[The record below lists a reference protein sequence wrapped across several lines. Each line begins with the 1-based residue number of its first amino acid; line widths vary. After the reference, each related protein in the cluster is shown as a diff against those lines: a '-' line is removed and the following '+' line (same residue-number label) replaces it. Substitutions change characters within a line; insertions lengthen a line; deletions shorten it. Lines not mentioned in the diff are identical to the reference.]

1 MTAGAQPLAA
11 WLQGQ
16 RWFQG
21 KDRTVDT
28 VTVVDSATLLSL
40 ARWLLAEVRYERDA
54 PELYQLV
61 LVDTDDAAHAG
72 TPTVTVEGSAWTD
85 ATADPVVLG
94 ELARLAAGGGRIPTE
109 RGGVI
114 EGLPC
119 AATHVPADGRPLG
132 VEQSNTS
139 VVFGGSAVLKLF
151 RRLDTGVNPDIELTA
166 ALTRVDSADVPAQI
180 GALTLRR
187 EADDT
192 PLGVVSTFV
201 ARGRDAWR
209 LAVADASEAL
219 VYDATP
225 PGDRDLIRALG
236 ELGAATSRVH
246 ADLARALPSRAATRD
261 DVEGWVAEVHQQVDW
276 VLGERPI
283 EGVDTA
289 ALHGAVDAAADQIDD
304 AGVVSRIHG
313 DLHLGQVLASPDGWK
328 LLDFEGEPAAPV
340 EQRRAPGPPARDI
353 AGMLRSFDYAAAA
366 GEFAAPVSATQ
377 DAASDAP
384 GTAGLPAPLEAW
396 RDAAR
401 DSYLAGYEAAAAT
414 RVDPAMLALFE
425 LHKAVYEI
433 AYERAYR
440 PDWLA
445 IPAGGV
451 QRILDRVIPDAQGTV
466 SPTRGRQMAST
477 AWHAGRDDVDALLR
491 GTHTNP
497 HRVLG
502 LHEHRDGT
510 VVRVLR
516 PDVAEVEVVWGEG
529 ATTGDGQREAGTE
542 RSVTAKRT
550 ADGGLFEALVP
561 AKLTADGY
569 RLRMRSHE
577 GVEFMARD
585 PYAFWPTLGDT
596 DLHLAGE
603 GRHEE
608 LWRRLG
614 AQVATIDGVEGTA
627 FAVWAPNAQSV
638 RVVGNFNDWD
648 GRRHPMR
655 VLGTGIWELFVPDV
669 GDGTIYKYEVLRAD
683 GDLTLHADPFAFHT
697 QTPPDNASRVFVSTH
712 EWQDG
717 DWMTSRPEQQW
728 HEQPLSIYE
737 VHLGSW
743 RHDDGRPLTYR
754 ELAHQLADHADELG
768 FTHVEML
775 PVAEHPFAGSWG
787 YQVTGQ
793 FAPTSR
799 FGSPDDFRYLINHL
813 HQRGVGVIVDWV
825 PAHFPKDEW
834 ALARFDG
841 TALYEHADP
850 RQGEHPDWGTL
861 VYNFGRNEVRN
872 FLLASALYWLEELH
886 VDGLRVDAVASMLYL
901 DYSREEGEWVPNAY
915 GGNENLEAIEFLKQ
929 TATTVYGRNPGALL
943 IAEESTAWPGVS
955 RPVHLGGLGFGFKW
969 NMGWMHDTLSYFSRD
984 PIHRRF
990 HHNELTFGLL
1000 YAWSENYVLPL
1011 SHDEVV
1017 HGKRSLLDKMPGDRW
1032 QQFANLRALYG
1043 YMWAHP
1049 GKQLLFMGGEFGQ
1062 WREWSEDRP
1071 LDWDLLAEA
1080 DHRGLRHLVGD
1091 LNHAYRELPSLWER
1105 DHDPEG
1111 FRWIDANNA
1120 DANLLSFV
1128 RYSADGQSLVCIV
1141 NLSPVPRDD
1150 QRFGMPQAGRW
1161 RERLNTDA
1169 ESYGGG
1175 NLGNMGVIE
1184 ATDEPWHGMTASAQ
1198 VFVPP
1203 LTTLWLVPDD
1213 AT

>member
-1 MTAGAQPLAA
+1 MSADAQPLAA
-11 WLQGQ
+11 WLHAQ

-21 KDRTVDT
+21 KDRTIDSVAIVDT
-28 VTVVDSATLLSL
+28 ATLLSL
-40 ARWLLAEVRYERDA
+40 ARWVLLEVRYDRGA
-54 PELYQLV
+54 PERYQLV
-61 LVDTDDAAHAG
+61 LVDGDGDGADAPSVALDGA
-72 TPTVTVEGSAWTD
+72 VAAD
-85 ATADPVVLG
+85 ATTDPVVLG
-94 ELARLAAGGGRIPTE
+94 ELARLAAHGGTMSTD
-109 RGGVI
+109 GGQVI

-119 AATHVPADGRPLG
+119 APIDVPADGRTLG

-139 VVFGGSAVLKLF
+139 VVFGDACVLKLF
-151 RRLDTGVNPDIELTA
+151 RRLDAGVNPDIELTA
-166 ALTRVDSADVPAQI
+166 ALTVVGSADVPAQI
-180 GALTLRR
+180 GALTLRGDP
-187 EADDT
+187 EDT
-192 PLGVVSTFV
+192 PLGVVSAFV
-201 ARGRDAWR
+201 ADGRDAWR
-209 LAVADASEAL
+209 LAVADAADVL
-219 VYDATP
+219 RDPGTTP
-225 PGDRDLIRALG
+225 ADRDLVRALG
-236 ELGAATSRVH
+236 ALGGATARVH
-246 ADLARALPSRAATRD
+246 AALADALPSRRATRH
-261 DVEGWVAEVHQQVDW
+261 DVHGWVAEVHAQIDR

-283 EGVDTA
+283 EGIDA
-289 ALHGAVDAAADQIDD
+289 GALHGAVDTAAGRIDD
-304 AGVVSRIHG
+304 PGVVSRIHG
-313 DLHLGQVLASPDGWK
+313 DLHLGQVLAGPDGWL
-328 LLDFEGEPAAPV
+328 LLDFEGEPAAPA
-340 EQRRAPGPPARDI
+340 EQRRAPGPPARDV
-353 AGMLRSFDYAAAA
+353 AGMLRSFDYAAASGAREAPASTVWSSA
-366 GEFAAPVSATQ
+366 GTSEA
-377 DAASDAP
+377 
-384 GTAGLPAPLEAW
+384 GGLPARLAVW

-414 RVDPAMLALFE
+414 RVDPALLALFE

-445 IPAGGV
+445 IPVGGV
-451 QRILDRVIPDAQGTV
+451 QRILDSVTPGAQGTV
-466 SPTRGRQMAST
+466 SPKRGRQMSST
-477 AWHAGRDDVDALLR
+477 AWHAERDDVSALQN

-502 LHEHRDGT
+502 LHEHRAGT

-516 PDVAEVEVVWGEG
+516 PDVAEIDVVWDDE
-529 ATTGDGQREAGTE
+529 E
-542 RSVTAKRT
+542 RSVTATRT
-550 ADGGLFEALVP
+550 ADGFFEALVP

-577 GVEFMARD
+577 GVEFTARD

-614 AQVATIDGVEGTA
+614 AHLATVDGVEGTA
-627 FAVWAPNAQSV
+627 FSVWAPNAHSV
-638 RVVGNFNDWD
+638 RVVGTFNDWD

-655 VLGTGIWELFVPDV
+655 VLDTGIWELFVPDI
-669 GDGTIYKYEVLRAD
+669 GDGTIYKYEVLRSD
-683 GDLTLHADPFAFHT
+683 GHLTLHADPFAFHT
-697 QTPPDNASRVFVSTH
+697 QTPPDNASRVFESRH
-712 EWQDG
+712 EWQDD
-717 DWMTSRPEQQW
+717 DWMAGRPEQQW
-728 HEQPLSIYE
+728 HQQALSVYE

-754 ELAHQLADHADELG
+754 ELAHQLADYADELG
-768 FTHVEML
+768 FTHVEMM

-799 FGSPDDFRYLINHL
+799 FGSPDDFRYLVDHL
-813 HQRGVGVIVDWV
+813 HRRGVGVIVDWV

-850 RQGEHPDWGTL
+850 RQGEQPDWGTL

-929 TATTVYGRNPGALL
+929 TAMTVYGRNPGALL

-969 NMGWMHDTLSYFSRD
+969 NMGWMHDTLSYVSRD
-984 PIHRRF
+984 PIHRRY

-1000 YAWSENYVLPL
+1000 YAWSENYMLPL

-1032 QQFANLRALYG
+1032 QKFANLRALYG

-1062 WREWSEDRP
+1062 WREWSEDRQ

-1091 LNHAYRELPSLWER
+1091 LNHAYKDLPPLWER
-1105 DHDPEG
+1105 DHDPQG
-1111 FRWIDANNA
+1111 FRWIDASNA
-1120 DANLLSFV
+1120 DANMLSFV
-1128 RYSADGQSLVCIV
+1128 RYGTDGQPLVCIV

-1169 ESYGGG
+1169 ESYGGS

-1184 ATDEPWHGMTASAQ
+1184 ATDEPWHGMTSSAD

-1203 LTTLWLVPDD
+1203 LATLWLVPADD
-1213 AT
+1213 

>member
-1 MTAGAQPLAA
+1 M
-11 WLQGQ
+11 
-16 RWFQG
+16 
-21 KDRTVDT
+21 
-28 VTVVDSATLLSL
+28 S
-40 ARWLLAEVRYERDA
+40 
-54 PELYQLV
+54 
-61 LVDTDDAAHAG
+61 
-72 TPTVTVEGSAWTD
+72 
-85 ATADPVVLG
+85 
-94 ELARLAAGGGRIPTE
+94 
-109 RGGVI
+109 
-114 EGLPC
+114 
-119 AATHVPADGRPLG
+119 
-132 VEQSNTS
+132 
-139 VVFGGSAVLKLF
+139 
-151 RRLDTGVNPDIELTA
+151 
-166 ALTRVDSADVPAQI
+166 
-180 GALTLRR
+180 
-187 EADDT
+187 
-192 PLGVVSTFV
+192 
-201 ARGRDAWR
+201 
-209 LAVADASEAL
+209 
-219 VYDATP
+219 
-225 PGDRDLIRALG
+225 
-236 ELGAATSRVH
+236 
-246 ADLARALPSRAATRD
+246 
-261 DVEGWVAEVHQQVDW
+261 
-276 VLGERPI
+276 
-283 EGVDTA
+283 
-289 ALHGAVDAAADQIDD
+289 
-304 AGVVSRIHG
+304 
-313 DLHLGQVLASPDGWK
+313 
-328 LLDFEGEPAAPV
+328 
-340 EQRRAPGPPARDI
+340 
-353 AGMLRSFDYAAAA
+353 
-366 GEFAAPVSATQ
+366 
-377 DAASDAP
+377 
-384 GTAGLPAPLEAW
+384 
-396 RDAAR
+396 
-401 DSYLAGYEAAAAT
+401 
-414 RVDPAMLALFE
+414 
-425 LHKAVYEI
+425 
-433 AYERAYR
+433 
-440 PDWLA
+440 
-445 IPAGGV
+445 
-451 QRILDRVIPDAQGTV
+451 
-466 SPTRGRQMAST
+466 ST
-477 AWHAGRDDVDALLR
+477 AWHAERDDVDALLN

-516 PDVAEVEVVWGEG
+516 PDVAEVHVVWDDGERASASKPRTETEQSQA
-529 ATTGDGQREAGTE
+529 AT
-542 RSVTAKRT
+542 RT
-550 ADGGLFEALVP
+550 ADGGFFEALVP
-561 AKLTADGY
+561 AKLSADRY

-577 GVEFMARD
+577 GTEFTARD

-614 AQVATIDGVEGTA
+614 AHLATIDGVDGTA

-638 RVVGNFNDWD
+638 RVVGTFNDWD

-669 GDGTIYKYEVLRAD
+669 GDGTIYRYEVLRAD
-683 GDLTLHADPFAFHT
+683 GHLTLHADPFAFHT
-697 QTPPDNASRVFVSTH
+697 QTPPDNASRVFVSDH
-712 EWQDG
+712 QWRDD
-717 DWMTSRPEQQW
+717 DWMASRPEQQW
-728 HEQPLSIYE
+728 HQQPLSVYE

-754 ELAHQLADHADELG
+754 ELAHQLADYADELG
-768 FTHVEML
+768 FTHVQML
-775 PVAEHPFAGSWG
+775 PVAEHPYAGSWG

-799 FGSPDDFRYLINHL
+799 FGSPDDFRYLVDHL
-813 HQRGVGVIVDWV
+813 HRRGVGVIVDWV

-929 TATTVYGRNPGALL
+929 TTATVYGRNPGALL

-1000 YAWSENYVLPL
+1000 YAWSENYMLPL

-1032 QQFANLRALYG
+1032 QKFANLRALYG

-1071 LDWDLLAEA
+1071 LDWDLLSEA

-1091 LNHAYRELPSLWER
+1091 LNHAYRDLPSLWER
-1105 DHDPEG
+1105 DHDPQG
-1111 FRWIDANNA
+1111 FRWIDASNA
-1120 DANLLSFV
+1120 DANMLSFV
-1128 RYSADGQSLVCIV
+1128 RYGADGQPLVCIV

-1169 ESYGGG
+1169 ESYGGS
-1175 NLGNMGVIE
+1175 NLGNMGAIE
-1184 ATDEPWHGMTASAQ
+1184 ATDEPWHGMTSSAE

-1203 LTTLWLVPDD
+1203 LATLWLVPDD
-1213 AT
+1213 D

>member
-1 MTAGAQPLAA
+1 LEWFAVTTVAQPLRA
-11 WLQGQ
+11 WLRGQ

-21 KDRTVDT
+21 KDRKVEAVD
-28 VTVVDSATLLSL
+28 VVDGATLLSL
-40 ARWLLAEVRYERDA
+40 ARWLLVDVRYAQGA
-54 PELYQLV
+54 PERYQLV
-61 LVDTDDAAHAG
+61 LVPADAVDDTAV
-72 TPTVTVEGSAWTD
+72 TPTTAVTLDDSAWMD
-85 ATADPVVLG
+85 ATANPVVLG
-94 ELARLAAGGGRIPTE
+94 ELARLAATGGALTTD
-109 RGGVI
+109 RGGTV
-114 EGLPC
+114 EGVPC
-119 AATHVPADGRPLG
+119 AAAEIAADGRALG
-132 VEQSNTS
+132 REQSNTS
-139 VVFGGSAVLKLF
+139 VVFGDSAVLKLF
-151 RRLDTGVNPDIELTA
+151 RRLDTGVNPDVELTA
-166 ALTRVDSADVPAQI
+166 ELTSVGSTDVPAQI
-180 GALTLRR
+180 GALTLRDP
-187 EADDT
+187 AGDI

-201 ARGRDAWR
+201 AGGRDAWHM
-209 LAVADASEAL
+209 AVADA
-219 VYDATP
+219 
-225 PGDRDLIRALG
+225 
-236 ELGAATSRVH
+236 AAVLHPDVGYTS
-246 ADLARALPSRAATRD
+246 D
-261 DVEGWVAEVHQQVDW
+261 DN
-276 VLGERPI
+276 RPI
-283 EGVDTA
+283 EGIDTA
-289 ALHGAVDAAADQIDD
+289 ALRDVVDDAAAQVRDP
-304 AGVVSRIHG
+304 GVVSRIHG
-313 DLHLGQVLASPDGWK
+313 DLHLGQVLDGADGWQ
-328 LLDFEGEPAAPV
+328 LVDFEGEPAASA
-340 EQRRAPGPPARDI
+340 EQRRAPGSPTRDI
-353 AGMLRSFDYAAAA
+353 AGMLRSFDYAAAEGA
-366 GEFAAPVSATQ
+366 RQVAEAVGPDPTSHDV
-377 DAASDAP
+377 AP
-384 GTAGLPAPLEAW
+384 GALPARLAAW
-396 RDAAR
+396 RDTAR
-401 DSYLAGYEAAAAT
+401 ASYIAGYEEAAGAPVDAAL
-414 RVDPAMLALFE
+414 LALFE
-425 LHKAVYEI
+425 LHKSVYEI

-445 IPAGGV
+445 IPVGGV
-451 QRILDRVIPDAQGTV
+451 QRILDRLTHDGEAAV
-466 SPTRGRQMAST
+466 SSTRGPEMSA
-477 AWHAGRDDVDALLR
+477 APWHAAREDVDALVN

-516 PDVAEVEVVWGEG
+516 PDVAAVDVVWGDG
-529 ATTGDGQREAGTE
+529 AKAGAGQSGTE
-542 RSVTAKRT
+542 RSASATRT
-550 ADGGLFEALVP
+550 ADGGLFEVLVP
-561 AKLTADGY
+561 TKLSAAGY

-577 GVEFMARD
+577 GVEFTARD

-614 AQVATIDGVEGTA
+614 AHVTTIDGVEGTS

-638 RVVGNFNDWD
+638 RVVGTFNDWD

-655 VLGTGIWELFVPDV
+655 VLGTGIWELFVPEI
-669 GDGTIYKYEVLRAD
+669 GDGTIYKYEILRAD
-683 GDLTLHADPFAFHT
+683 GHLTLHADPFATHT

-717 DWMTSRPEQQW
+717 GWMASRPQQQW
-728 HEQPLSIYE
+728 HQQPLSVYE

-754 ELAHQLADHADELG
+754 ELAHQLADYADELG

-775 PVAEHPFAGSWG
+775 PVAEHPYAGSWG

-799 FGSPDDFRYLINHL
+799 FGSPDDFRYLVDHL
-813 HQRGVGVIVDWV
+813 HRRGIGVIVDWV

-915 GGNENLEAIEFLKQ
+915 GGNENLEAIEFLKE

-969 NMGWMHDTLSYFSRD
+969 NMGWMHDTLSYFARD

-1032 QQFANLRALYG
+1032 QKFANLRALYG

-1062 WREWSEDRP
+1062 WREWSDDRP

-1091 LNHAYRELPSLWER
+1091 LNHSYRELPALWER
-1105 DHDPEG
+1105 DHDPQG

-1128 RYSADGQSLVCIV
+1128 RYGADGQPLVCIV
-1141 NLSPVPRDD
+1141 NLSPIPRGD

-1175 NLGNMGVIE
+1175 NLGNLGAIE
-1184 ATDEPWHGMTASAQ
+1184 ATDEPWHGMTASAM

-1203 LTTLWLVPDD
+1203 LATLWLVPEDD
-1213 AT
+1213 D

>member
-1 MTAGAQPLAA
+1 
-11 WLQGQ
+11 
-16 RWFQG
+16 
-21 KDRTVDT
+21 
-28 VTVVDSATLLSL
+28 
-40 ARWLLAEVRYERDA
+40 
-54 PELYQLV
+54 
-61 LVDTDDAAHAG
+61 
-72 TPTVTVEGSAWTD
+72 
-85 ATADPVVLG
+85 
-94 ELARLAAGGGRIPTE
+94 
-109 RGGVI
+109 
-114 EGLPC
+114 
-119 AATHVPADGRPLG
+119 
-132 VEQSNTS
+132 
-139 VVFGGSAVLKLF
+139 
-151 RRLDTGVNPDIELTA
+151 
-166 ALTRVDSADVPAQI
+166 
-180 GALTLRR
+180 
-187 EADDT
+187 
-192 PLGVVSTFV
+192 
-201 ARGRDAWR
+201 
-209 LAVADASEAL
+209 
-219 VYDATP
+219 
-225 PGDRDLIRALG
+225 
-236 ELGAATSRVH
+236 
-246 ADLARALPSRAATRD
+246 
-261 DVEGWVAEVHQQVDW
+261 
-276 VLGERPI
+276 
-283 EGVDTA
+283 
-289 ALHGAVDAAADQIDD
+289 
-304 AGVVSRIHG
+304 
-313 DLHLGQVLASPDGWK
+313 
-328 LLDFEGEPAAPV
+328 
-340 EQRRAPGPPARDI
+340 
-353 AGMLRSFDYAAAA
+353 MLRSFDYAAATA
-366 GEFAAPVSATQ
+366 HRTTGAATAE
-377 DAASDAP
+377 P
-384 GTAGLPAPLEAW
+384 GGPLPAPLTAW
-396 RDAAR
+396 RDMAR
-401 DSYLAGYEAAAAT
+401 ERFLAGYEAAAGRT
-414 RVDPAMLALFE
+414 VDRALLALFE

-440 PDWLA
+440 PDWLD
-445 IPAGGV
+445 IPIGGV
-451 QRILDRVIPDAQGTV
+451 QRVIARVAPATTAPSTNDL
-466 SPTRGRQMAST
+466 SSTRGT
-477 AWHAGRDDVDALLR
+477 AMPADATSWHATSDDVEALVN

-502 LHEHRDGT
+502 MHEHRDGT

-516 PDVAEVEVVWGEG
+516 PDVTSVEIVWGDGDAEP
-529 ATTGDGQREAGTE
+529 ATQT
-542 RSVTAKRT
+542 S
-550 ADGGLFEALVP
+550 DGGMFEALVP
-561 AKLTADGY
+561 TKLSADGY

-577 GVEFMARD
+577 DVEFTARD

-614 AQVATIDGVEGTA
+614 AHVTTVEGVEGTA

-638 RVVGNFNDWD
+638 RVVGSFNDWD
-648 GRRHPMR
+648 GRRNPMR

-669 GDGTIYKYEVLRAD
+669 GAGTLYKYEVLRAD
-683 GDLTLHADPFAFHT
+683 GHLTLHADPFAFAT
-697 QTPPDNASRVFVSTH
+697 QAPPENASRVFASTY
-712 EWQDG
+712 EWQDA
-717 DWMTSRPEQQW
+717 DWMSSRPDQQW
-728 HEQPLSIYE
+728 HRQPLSVYE

-754 ELAHQLADHADELG
+754 ELAHQLADYADEMG
-768 FTHVEML
+768 FTHIELL

-793 FAPTSR
+793 FAPTAR
-799 FGSPDDFRYLINHL
+799 FGTPDDFRYLVDHL
-813 HQRGVGVIVDWV
+813 HRRGVGVIVDWV

-872 FLLASALYWLEELH
+872 FLLASALFWLEELH

-969 NMGWMHDTLSYFSRD
+969 NMGWMHDTLSYFARD

-1000 YAWSENYVLPL
+1000 YAWSENYMLPL

-1032 QQFANLRALYG
+1032 QKFANLRALYG

-1062 WREWSEDRP
+1062 WREWSEDQS
-1071 LDWDLLAEA
+1071 LDWHLLDED
-1080 DHRGLRHLVGD
+1080 DHNGLRHLVGD
-1091 LNHAYRELPSLWER
+1091 LNHAYRSLPALWEQ
-1105 DHDPEG
+1105 DHDPDG

-1128 RYSADGQSLVCIV
+1128 RYALDGTPLVCIV
-1141 NLSPVPRDD
+1141 NLSPVPRED
-1150 QRFGMPQAGRW
+1150 QRFGMPRSGRW

-1169 ESYGGG
+1169 GTYGGS
-1175 NLGNMGVIE
+1175 NLGNMGLIT
-1184 ATDEPWHGMTASAQ
+1184 ATDEPWHGMTSSAV

-1203 LTTLWLVPDD
+1203 LASLWLTPDED
-1213 AT
+1213 EG

>member
-1 MTAGAQPLAA
+1 MTDQARPLAT
-11 WLQGQ
+11 WLPRQ

-21 KDRTVDT
+21 KNRAIADVE
-28 VTVVDSATLLSL
+28 VVDRAPLLST
-40 ARWLLAEVRYERDA
+40 ARWMVIEVRYDGHPTEW
-54 PELYQLV
+54 YQLV
-61 LVDTDDAAHAG
+61 LV
-72 TPTVTVEGSAWTD
+72 PVEGERRRAGGRGAESEAVEVDGTRWAD

-94 ELARLAAGGGRIPTE
+94 ELARLAGHGGDIPTDAGATIVGTPCAGGT
-109 RGGVI
+109 
-114 EGLPC
+114 
-119 AATHVPADGRPLG
+119 VPADGRALG

-139 VVFGGSAVLKLF
+139 VVFGNEAVLKLF
-151 RRLDTGVNPDIELTA
+151 RRLDAGPNPDIELTA
-166 ALTRVDSADVPAQI
+166 ALTAAGCEDVPHQI
-180 GALTLRR
+180 GALALRGG
-187 EADDT
+187 DDEL
-192 PLGVVSTFV
+192 PLGVVSRFV
-201 ARGRDAWR
+201 AGATDAWR
-209 LAVADASEAL
+209 LAVDDAVAARSAD
-219 VYDATP
+219 DAETT
-225 PGDRDLIRALG
+225 GVSTLHDRLA
-236 ELGAATSRVH
+236 ELGAATARVH
-246 ADLARALPSRAATRD
+246 AALADALPARAATDD
-261 DVEGWVAEVHQQVDW
+261 DVRAWVDDVH
-276 VLGERPI
+276 
-283 EGVDTA
+283 
-289 ALHGAVDAAADQIDD
+289 DQIDEVLGSTSVDTLD
-304 AGVVSRIHG
+304 AATLHTAVDEIAAGISDPGDVTRIHG
-313 DLHLGQVLASPDGWK
+313 DLHLGQVLRSPDGWQ
-328 LLDFEGEPAAPV
+328 LLDFEGEPAAPPA
-340 EQRRAPGPPARDI
+340 QRRAPGPPVRDI
-353 AGMLRSFDYAAAA
+353 AGMLRSFDYAAATA
-366 GEFAAPVSATQ
+366 QWTARPDGGSA
-377 DAASDAP
+377 DA
-384 GTAGLPAPLEAW
+384 LPASLTGW
-396 RDAAR
+396 RDVAR
-401 DSYLAGYEAAAAT
+401 ERFLEGYEAADGRALDRAL
-414 RVDPAMLALFE
+414 LALFE

-440 PDWLA
+440 PDWLD
-445 IPAGGV
+445 IPVGGV
-451 QRILDRVIPDAQGTV
+451 QRVIARAAPTAATRSTHDQ
-466 SPTRGRQMAST
+466 SSTRGTPMPADATS
-477 AWHAGRDDVDALLR
+477 WHAASDDVEALVN
-491 GTHTNP
+491 GTHKNP

-502 LHEHRDGT
+502 MHEHRDGT

-516 PDVAEVEVVWGEG
+516 PDVASVEIVWGDGDAET
-529 ATTGDGQREAGTE
+529 AT
-542 RSVTAKRT
+542 RT
-550 ADGGLFEALVP
+550 SDGGLFEALVP
-561 AKLTADGY
+561 TKLAADGY

-577 GVEFMARD
+577 DVEFTTRD

-614 AQVATIDGVEGTA
+614 AHVTTVEGVEGTA

-638 RVVGNFNDWD
+638 RVVGAFNDWD

-655 VLGTGIWELFVPDV
+655 VLGTGIWELFIPDV
-669 GDGTIYKYEVLRAD
+669 TDGALYKYEVLRAD
-683 GDLTLHADPFAFHT
+683 GHLTLHADPFAFAT
-697 QTPPDNASRVFVSTH
+697 QAPPENSSRVFASEY

-717 DWMTSRPEQQW
+717 DWMASRPGQQW
-728 HEQPLSIYE
+728 HRQPLSVYE

-743 RHDDGRPLTYR
+743 RHSDGRPLTYR
-754 ELAHQLADHADELG
+754 ELAHQLADYADEMG
-768 FTHVEML
+768 FTHIELL
-775 PVAEHPFAGSWG
+775 PVAEHPFTGSWG

-793 FAPTSR
+793 FAPTAR
-799 FGSPDDFRYLINHL
+799 FGTPDDFRYLVDHL
-813 HQRGVGVIVDWV
+813 HRRGVGVIVDWV

-872 FLLASALYWLEELH
+872 FLLASALFWLEELH

-969 NMGWMHDTLSYFSRD
+969 NMGWMHDTLSYFARD

-1000 YAWSENYVLPL
+1000 YAWSENYMLPL

-1032 QQFANLRALYG
+1032 QKFANLRALYG

-1062 WREWSEDRP
+1062 WREWSEDSA
-1071 LDWDLLAEA
+1071 LDWGLLDQA

-1091 LNHAYRELPSLWER
+1091 LNHAYRSLPSLWEQ
-1105 DHDPEG
+1105 DHDPNG

-1120 DANLLSFV
+1120 DANTLSFV
-1128 RYSADGQSLVCIV
+1128 RYALDGTPLVCIV

-1150 QRFGMPQAGRW
+1150 QRFGMPRSGRW

-1169 ESYGGG
+1169 GTYGGS
-1175 NLGNMGVIE
+1175 NLGNMGLIT
-1184 ATDEPWHGMTASAQ
+1184 ATDEPWHGMTSSAM

-1203 LTTLWLVPDD
+1203 LAALWLTPDPDD
-1213 AT
+1213 G